1 MVCLS
6 SVTIA
11 VLMLLA
17 FRQNVKEVMAWCLA
31 LLAGC
36 VALGA
41 LALRN
46 IVPEVG
52 AIILV
57 NVALA
62 AGIAAQGAALDQF
75 EQRKSPVYPFVV
87 LGGIAVAVSFV
98 SNTANRVAI
107 FGLIFGSGYIWLA
120 IKSNRLATASRV
132 ARAIMMVS
140 FGLATLLFLMR
151 TSVAMLNPSA
161 MQVLTAP
168 NVWQSL
174 TMAASFLVVTC
185 SSFGYLLLYKERAD
199 QHAAR
204 LATTDAL
211 TGALNRRMLSEL
223 GERALARSRRRRL
236 SMSVVMLDIDHFKT
250 VNDRHGHAVGDLVL
264 QRFVEVLQR
273 ELRTEDVLIRY
284 GGEEFCLLLPEQP
297 RHEARAVAERL
308 RAAIQATNV
317 AADDKNIAITLSAGV
332 AAFEIEDL
340 GLLQKLLE
348 HADAALFT
356 AKRNGRNRVEV
367 HHRAHSVDENSSTEP
382 SGANDPSSSVPTA

>member
-1 MVCLS
+1 
-6 SVTIA
+6 
-11 VLMLLA
+11 MLLA
-17 FRQNVKEVMAWCLA
+17 FRQNVKEVTAWCLA

-36 VALGA
+36 VSFGA
-41 LALRN
+41 LAFRD
-46 IVPEVG
+46 IVPDVSS
-52 AIILV
+52 IMLV
-57 NVALA
+57 NASLA
-62 AGIAAQGAALDQF
+62 AGIAAQGAAIDQF
-75 EQRKSPVYPFVV
+75 EQRKSPTYRLV
-87 LGGIAVAVSFV
+87 LLIGAAVAVSFV
-98 SNTANRVAI
+98 SNIAHRVAI
-107 FGLIFGSGYIWLA
+107 FGLVFGSGYIWLA
-120 IKSNRLATASRV
+120 LMSYRLATASRV
-132 ARAIMMVS
+132 VRAIMMVS
-140 FGLATLLFLMR
+140 FGLATVLFLMR
-151 TSVAMLNPSA
+151 TSVAMLNPRA
-161 MQVLTAP
+161 MQVMTAP
-168 NVWQSL
+168 NIWQSL

-199 QHAAR
+199 QQAAR

-250 VNDRHGHAVGDLVL
+250 VNDRFGHAVGDLVL

-308 RAAIQATNV
+308 RAAIQATTVQAN
-317 AADDKNIAITLSAGV
+317 DKNISITLSAGV
-332 AAFEIEDL
+332 AAFEVEDL

-348 HADAALFT
+348 QADAALFT

-367 HHRAHSVDENSSTEP
+367 HHRAHSVDETTATEISSP
-382 SGANDPSSSVPTA
+382 PVPGDAASS